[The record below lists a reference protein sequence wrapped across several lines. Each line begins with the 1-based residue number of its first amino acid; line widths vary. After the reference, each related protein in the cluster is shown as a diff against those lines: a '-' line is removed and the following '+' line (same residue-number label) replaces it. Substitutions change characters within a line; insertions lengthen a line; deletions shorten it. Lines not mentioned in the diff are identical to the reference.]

1 MKLESCGWTQ
11 KKRLEIL
18 FPAVVVTFG
27 LRSSA
32 NRRVK
37 VPSVII
43 QKVKDNIRPKILPR
57 VPSTLVVT
65 AAVIAVVAVVL
76 HCHMLK
82 LLYCWLFRW

>member
-1 MKLESCGWTQ
+1 MCGWTQ

-43 QKVKDNIRPKILPR
+43 QKVKDNLRPKILPR
-57 VPSTLVVT
+57 VPSTLSLVNT
-65 AAVIAVVAVVL
+65 TFWAVDPIPG
-76 HCHMLK
+76 
-82 LLYCWLFRW
+82 R